1 MFQGKN
7 ILAVVPARSGSK
19 GIPGKNMR
27 TIKRV
32 SLIGWAGK
40 CLAKLPWIDVKIIST
55 DSIKY
60 ANEGRRYGLL
70 SPFLRPAALSLD
82 SSGAVETL
90 IHALRES
97 EKHYKMIFDVVL
109 LIEPTSPLR
118 LPEDIEKATKMLIY
132 SGSDSVV
139 TVSVLTAKFHPAKVF
154 VIDNRHINFYEK
166 RGSTVISRQ
175 SLNTL
180 YWRNGVCYALTREC
194 ILRKKRIITKKTIPL
209 VIDRT
214 VVNIDDPIELEWAE
228 FLAVQKKGKK
238 V

>member
-1 MFQGKN
+1 MFQKKN

-19 GIPGKNMR
+19 GIPDKNMR
-27 TIKRV
+27 TIGKL

-60 ANEGRRYGLL
+60 ANEGKRYGLL
-70 SPFLRPAALSLD
+70 APFLRPAGLSRD
-82 SSGAVETL
+82 SSAAVDTV
-90 IHALRES
+90 IHALREC
-97 EKHYKMIFDVVL
+97 EKYYKKVFDIIL
-109 LIEPTSPLR
+109 IIEPTSPLR
-118 LPEDIEKATKMLIY
+118 LPGDIKKAVKILID

-139 TVSVLTAKFHPAKVF
+139 TVSALTAKFHPAKVF
-154 VIDNRHINFYEK
+154 EINGHRINFYEK
-166 RGSTVISRQ
+166 RGSAVVSRQ

-194 ILRKKRIITKKTIPL
+194 ILKKKKIITKNTAYLI
-209 VIDRT
+209 IDRS

-228 FLAVQKKGKK
+228 FLIAQKK
-238 V
+238 